1 MNHLFTGEQNRLGSL
16 FVDYRVAGDFSDRN
30 TIIYGHNMKD
40 GSMFSSLAQ
49 YRNPAYYETHSYL
62 SLYLPNKEYIIEIF
76 AGIIADGDMEF
87 VRYEFDDD
95 DFLAYIDELR
105 AASTFGSEVAVTGE
119 DRIVSLV
126 TCTYE
131 FDNARYAL
139 FGKLVE
145 G

>member
-1 MNHLFTGEQNRLGSL
+1 
-16 FVDYRVAGDFSDRN
+16 
-30 TIIYGHNMKD
+30 
-40 GSMFSSLAQ
+40 MFSSLAQ